1 MRRLVAVEHVTLD
14 GVMQGPGALDE
25 DRRDGFDCGGWG
37 ARHSDPDM
45 QQAAGAR
52 MGSPWSLLVGRRT
65 YEDFFKVWPKMPKPN
80 PFTDMLNRVD
90 KFVASSTLA
99 EPLPW
104 ENSRLLDGEVIPAVA
119 RLKAEHDKTLVVFGS
134 GLLVRSLMQERLVDE
149 FVLQIHPI
157 VLGQGHRLFED
168 RVPPSDFKLVDTMIS
183 KSGVIV
189 ASYAIQR

>member
-1 MRRLVAVEHVTLD
+1 
-14 GVMQGPGALDE
+14 
-25 DRRDGFDCGGWG
+25 
-37 ARHSDPDM
+37 M

-52 MGSPWSLLVGRRT
+52 MGSRWSLLVGRRT

-80 PFTDMLNRVD
+80 PFTDTLNRVD
-90 KFVASSTLA
+90 KFVASRTLT

-104 ENSRLLDGEVIPAVA
+104 ENSRLLDGDAIQAVT
-119 RLKAEHDKTLVVFGS
+119 RLKAEHDKTLVIFGS

-168 RVPPSDFKLVDTMIS
+168 RVSPSDFKLIDTMVS